1 MSMELLHDMNGMNL
15 ALTILLTGLV
25 VVFVV
30 LIILTL
36 VIKLYGSSIYNLQN
50 KTKGKNTSKS
60 EISTQVKNPEVIT
73 MKSQS
78 NSIISDEEISG
89 EILAIISAAVFTIYT
104 LVPEKTYQIKNIKR
118 SSGVRP
124 VWGIAGVIENTQRF

>member
-50 KTKGKNTSKS
+50 KTKEKNTSKS

-78 NSIISDEEISG
+78 NSSISDEEISG

>member
-78 NSIISDEEISG
+78 NSSISDEEISG

>member
-1 MSMELLHDMNGMNL
+1 MNMELLHDMNGMNL
-15 ALTILLTGLV
+15 ALTVLLTGLV

-60 EISTQVKNPEVIT
+60 EISMQVKNPEVIT
-73 MKSQS
+73 IKRKS
-78 NSIISDEEISG
+78 NSSISDEEISG
-89 EILAIISAAVFTIYT
+89 EILAVISAAVFTIYA
-104 LVPEKTYQIKNIKR
+104 LSPEKTYQIKNIKR

-124 VWGIAGVIENTQRF
+124 VWGTAGVIENTQRF